1 MRAGRSWFT
10 HLLAVTGVVIWQEV
24 IWRDLLSFHW
34 QSYAFQPIFTIAVR
48 LRRSPTCYFKT
59 SPDIHGPAHAF
70 RVVRG
75 YFDAGMLCARGS
87 QPVVC
92 SWLRRRMRFGIDL
105 RISPGRLALRARGG
119 YLVSR
124 RGTALVG

>member
-1 MRAGRSWFT
+1 M
-10 HLLAVTGVVIWQEV
+10 VIWLEA
-24 IWRDLLSFHW
+24 ISPDLLPFHW
-34 QSYAFQPIFTIAVR
+34 QSYAFQPIFTIAVVM
-48 LRRSPTCYFKT
+48 LESSQSCYFKT

-75 YFDAGMLCARGS
+75 YLDAGVLCARGS
-87 QPVVC
+87 ESVVC
-92 SWLRRRMRFGIDL
+92 SWLRRRMRFRIGL

-119 YLVSR
+119 YLVSC